1 MKQHHCLYLIAS
13 CILLSGCGQQYV
25 NWADRTFNQGCLL
38 PDYPRQ
44 VKPFLRTERLY
55 HQFETVGIFD
65 ALWLADSVRVLY
77 VDLFTEKFDKGYEEY
92 ETLLKEQLEKNK
104 KLITFYLLSEK
115 EYVPRGLKM
124 ITSKEHTLWG
134 IHLEIDDKVLHPI
147 TIEKIDLNASW
158 RRFFGKRMSF
168 HKQAYKITFD
178 AHSKTGESFINLQ
191 SEQMDLVLSNTKVRT
206 CLQWDNPL
214 SIVLQA
220 ECAKDLQCE

>member
-1 MKQHHCLYLIAS
+1 M
-13 CILLSGCGQQYV
+13 
-25 NWADRTFNQGCLL
+25 
-38 PDYPRQ
+38 
-44 VKPFLRTERLY
+44 
-55 HQFETVGIFD
+55 
-65 ALWLADSVRVLY
+65 
-77 VDLFTEKFDKGYEEY
+77 
-92 ETLLKEQLEKNK
+92 
-104 KLITFYLLSEK
+104 
-115 EYVPRGLKM
+115 PRGLKL

-158 RRFFGKRMSF
+158 RRLFGKRMSF